1 MSLMSKLLSLAVI
14 TTLSLSAASDEDDVK
29 SYIKNYMVKNDQ
41 VTVTGV
47 DIIDKKAL
55 DDAKGWDVYF
65 VNIHANVKKSPT
77 VFDKVTVP
85 ETLFVKDNISAP
97 TLINMETGED
107 YKKTMKPELKADVY
121 NAKHLIAGN
130 KDAKHKLV
138 IFTDP
143 QCPFCKTKI
152 PEVYKAVKANPE
164 TFALYYYHL
173 PLLRIHPVS
182 DIISRVMLIE
192 QAKGHHDKVID
203 MYGLE
208 INPREVNA
216 TKVLGILNKKY
227 GLDIKEKDID
237 TPEIQKELL
246 FDKEMATKSMV
257 SGTPTLYIDGK
268 WDPSRNKYKK
278 LAKNKSAS
286 DEKKEE
292 TSKKDDEKK

>member
-1 MSLMSKLLSLAVI
+1 MSKLLSLAVV

-29 SYIKNYMVKNDQ
+29 SYIKNYMVQNDQ

-47 DIIDKKAL
+47 DIIDKKEL
-55 DDAKGWDVYF
+55 DDAKGWEVYF

-107 YKKTMKPELKADVY
+107 YKKTMKPELKADIY
-121 NAKHLIAGN
+121 DDKHLIAGN

-143 QCPFCKTKI
+143 QCPFCKTKV

-192 QAKGHHDKVID
+192 QAKGHHDKVIE
-203 MYGLE
+203 MYGLD

-227 GLDIKEKDID
+227 DLDIKEKDID
-237 TPEIQKELL
+237 TQEIQKELIA
-246 FDKEMATKSMV
+246 DKEMATKSMV

-278 LAKNKSAS
+278 FAKNKSAS
-286 DEKKEE
+286 DDKKEK